1 MALTKARISQMVRH
15 PLFLLVAGTALGS
28 VIIPGLTTLAASS
41 KLRQEALQQIALEVL
56 QKGFDVDRD
65 FNAVKT
71 HIDAFIDRQRQAHD
85 ALASAK
91 ADVRAKFD
99 DFYQEFNKVAWWWAS
114 QEYDKA
120 RVLDLLS
127 AGQLRDFESL
137 KECYRMNLVVSTGE
151 VSAVRDLSLL
161 GTFGDEMLRTARER
175 HERLD
180 RLDFDRDQLVLD
192 MAHLFTG
199 QRPAIADD
207 SRMNIEPGWWE
218 VRRSKETQASSGNE
232 LLCWNPGDVENARR
246 VARKI
251 EGGGS
256 KCTINDLEASH
267 GWLSWNATCG
277 DGSRS
282 SARTI
287 LCGSIYRATITRSGG
302 RGSPAATRVT
312 EQVTG
317 ERIGDCD
324 QAGKRSAS
332 GPAR

>member
-1 MALTKARISQMVRH
+1 VALTKAQISQILGH
-15 PLFLLVAGTALGS
+15 PLVLLVVGTALGS
-28 VIIPGLTTLAASS
+28 VIIPGLTTRAASS
-41 KLRQEALQQIALEVL
+41 KLRQETQQQTALEVL
-56 QKGFDVDRD
+56 QNGFDVDRD
-65 FNAVKT
+65 FNAVRT
-71 HIDAFIDRQRQAHD
+71 HIEAFIERQRQAHD

-91 ADVRAKFD
+91 ADVQAKFD
-99 DFYQEFNKVAWWWAS
+99 DLYQEFNKLAWWWTS
-114 QEYDKA
+114 QEYNKA
-120 RVLDLLS
+120 QVLGLLS

-161 GTFGDEMLRTARER
+161 GTFGNEMLRHARER

-180 RLDFDRDQLVLD
+180 RLAFDRDQLVLD

-199 QRPAIADD
+199 RRPAIADD
-207 SRMNIEPGWWE
+207 RRMNIEPGWWD
-218 VRRSKETQASSGNE
+218 VRRSTESQANSGHE
-232 LLCWNPGDVENARR
+232 LLCWNPGDVEDARR

-256 KCTINDLEASH
+256 KCTIDDLETSH
-267 GWLSWNATCG
+267 GWLSWNAACE

-282 SARTI
+282 SASTI
-287 LCGSIYRATITRSGG
+287 LCGSIYRATITRTGG
-302 RGSPAATRVT
+302 TGSPAATRVT

-317 ERIGDCD
+317 ERIGDCA
-324 QAGKRSAS
+324 QAGKRDAS